1 MTQSDQPDAQ
11 SATLPP
17 ISAGTNILFAP
28 MGSMHCPCTS
38 VKRPPKRKAGLDGE
52 SYLVSFLQL
61 SMVTLPQCP
70 GAVLVVQGSADA
82 YVSFEFAHTA

>member
-1 MTQSDQPDAQ
+1 MTQSDQPDAH

-38 VKRPPKRKAGLDGE
+38 VKRPPKRKANLDGE
-52 SYLVSFLQL
+52 SYLVSFLLL
-61 SMVTLPQCP
+61 SMGTLSWYT
-70 GAVLVVQGSADA
+70 LL
-82 YVSFEFAHTA
+82 FEGGLKLSGVC